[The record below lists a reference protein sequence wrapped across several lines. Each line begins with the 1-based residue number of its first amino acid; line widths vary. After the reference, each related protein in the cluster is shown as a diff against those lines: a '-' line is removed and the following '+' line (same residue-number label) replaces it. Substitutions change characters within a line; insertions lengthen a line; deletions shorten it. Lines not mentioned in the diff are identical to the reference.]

1 MFSFQALLSTAL
13 SGGYSQGL
21 IHRNLMNEGI
31 ADAENPPRIRKPVR
45 HWGKEIRGRG
55 NRQVAY
61 GPVCGQRMDYLP
73 MQKLEK
79 IRPSRSSEL
88 KAPVISPRDCWA

>member
-13 SGGYSQGL
+13 SGSYSQGL
-21 IHRNLMNEGI
+21 IHRNQMNEHA
-31 ADAENPPRIRKPVR
+31 ADRGNPLREEESAR
-45 HWGKEIRGRG
+45 HWKGRNAKKR
-55 NRQVAY
+55 NRQVAN
-61 GPVCGQRMDYLP
+61 GPACGQRKSYLP

-88 KAPVISPRDCWA
+88 NAPVISPRDC